1 MERCVLV
8 EADLGRG
15 GLRKRDWVEIWGM
28 GEGWDD
34 DFDLMGVLGY
44 GCHGFL
50 LGG

>member
-1 MERCVLV
+1 MGCE
-8 EADLGRG
+8 G
-15 GLRKRDWVEIWGM
+15 GLDKGDGVEIWRM